1 MEGGDGPEGIFTLL
15 MFRSRGLSL
24 KKSLKIVLTV
34 KIYTIKSCSKIWLHF
49 SVPLREGKK
58 CVKCLPPPPLLI
70 YEVFEQYVYI
80 GTIFAPSIPLDSVAN
95 SMTVH
100 YTISGLSTC

>member
-1 MEGGDGPEGIFTLL
+1 M
-15 MFRSRGLSL
+15 RQ
-24 KKSLKIVLTV
+24 VLT
-34 KIYTIKSCSKIWLHF
+34 
-49 SVPLREGKK
+49 
-58 CVKCLPPPPLLI
+58 PPPLLI

-80 GTIFAPSIPLDSVAN
+80 GTIFAPFLITIPLNSVAN